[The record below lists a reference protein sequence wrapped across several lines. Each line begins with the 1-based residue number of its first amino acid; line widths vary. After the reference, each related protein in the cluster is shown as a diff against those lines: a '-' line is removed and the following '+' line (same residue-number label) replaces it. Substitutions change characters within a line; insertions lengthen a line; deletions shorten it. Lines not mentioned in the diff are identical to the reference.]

1 MSLGEGWCTR
11 VVDRIAAEHSHVV
24 LDDESVNLLLGVL
37 GVVFA
42 FGIATGVLALVVG
55 ASFTMRREHVLPV
68 HVTSTPRQPTLR
80 ALPRSLK
87 RA

>member
-1 MSLGEGWCTR
+1 M
-11 VVDRIAAEHSHVV
+11 AAEHSHVV

-42 FGIATGVLALVVG
+42 FGMAAGLLGLVVG

-68 HVTSTPRQPTLR
+68 HVSPPRQPTLR